1 MNSVLPDYA
10 AGLPDEAILGYI
22 AWYTV
27 TQPIVTHEQLEE
39 MVADL
44 PLSQTILPKAPRM
57 GDAFKRACRY
67 SERKKVPIPGS
78 ADTFANFL
86 IRNVTQDADEVERHL
101 VLEIVD
107 EEGKRLEYHVVAQM
121 TFNRTKSNLYVRQL
135 QVDDNLLTLTKE
147 TLKMFTD
154 NFDKA
159 TKYLDAQVLR
169 LMVRQQLEL
178 MSATSVRAQGSVY
191 FIPVASK
198 EQTEGLE
205 TLCQRL
211 GNGSA
216 FHSLP
221 LIDTTKQ
228 REMVKSAFEKDVHDQ
243 AAQLIA
249 ELTSKRRNGTALTA
263 KAWEKYQGKFKKLKA
278 SAGDYATIVDDELDK
293 VKIEIESLNKNLT
306 EFLTEGLVK

>member
-10 AGLPDEAILGYI
+10 AGLPDEATLGYI
-22 AWYTV
+22 AWYTI
-27 TQPIVTHEQLEE
+27 TQPVVTHEQLEE

-44 PLSQTILPKAPRM
+44 PLSKTVLPKAPRM

-67 SERKKVPIPGS
+67 SERKKVPIPG

-107 EEGKRLEYHVVAQM
+107 VEGKRLEYHIVAQM

-135 QVDDNLLTLTKE
+135 QVDDELLTLTKE
-147 TLKMFTD
+147 TLKLFTD
-154 NFDKA
+154 NFDTA
-159 TKYLDAQVLR
+159 TKYLEAQVLR
-169 LMVRQQLEL
+169 LMIRQQLEL
-178 MSATSVRAQGSVY
+178 MSATSVRPQGSVY

-198 EQTEGLE
+198 EQAEALE

-211 GNGSA
+211 GHGSI

-221 LIDTTKQ
+221 LIDSTKQ
-228 REMVKSAFEKDVHDQ
+228 REMVKAAFETDVHDQ

-249 ELTSKRRNGTALTA
+249 ELTGKRRDGKTITA